1 MASMINLV
9 EDDFTYF
16 VSTDK
21 LGWELLGRM
30 CARLTSSKLSSPMTS
45 CCCQGG
51 PFSESLERRGSTEH
65 TLSQNLLQRYRE
77 RERAELPS
85 FLLSND
91 KYFCLFNQSSVGLSL
106 SWSNTLVKCFIIW
119 LYWFYSK
126 SQDTVSCLFLP
137 DRGRERKLLATN
149 YCGEQC
155 FFLYI
160 FQIRVLWRKHFYPLS
175 RFSIIVRNNVPIFYQ
190 AGFIVNWKL
199 KVKWNI
205 LFVSS
210 TLTVK
215 SVCLSLQSQHVLAN
229 AEIMLYVHCNQIP
242 IFPFFISPL
251 LPLSPSSPHPLAS
264 LPCVVKSPPD
274 SPPPLS
280 SPDTKD
286 PGRRVF
292 QSTELSDPLRQS
304 VWDPSPCVDI
314 N

>member
-1 MASMINLV
+1 MSRWRGGV
-9 EDDFTYF
+9 RQ
-16 VSTDK
+16 STLWVRICFKD
-21 LGWELLGRM
+21 
-30 CARLTSSKLSSPMTS
+30 
-45 CCCQGG
+45 
-51 PFSESLERRGSTEH
+51 TE
-65 TLSQNLLQRYRE
+65 RE

-85 FLLSND
+85 FLLPNIYN
-91 KYFCLFNQSSVGLSL
+91 KYFSFNQSSFGLSL

-155 FFLYI
+155 FFLSI
-160 FQIRVLWRKHFYPLS
+160 FQIWVLWRKHFYPLS
-175 RFSIIVRNNVPIFYQ
+175 RFSIIVRNNVPILYQ

-210 TLTVK
+210 ILTVK

-242 IFPFFISPL
+242 IFPFFISPLLPL